1 MDYRP
6 FLRLTGSSLLCA
18 AIPQIVVSWWPRHKG
33 PFAGLHAG
41 ARGRGKLILQPEPGA
56 VWESSHWG
64 PGRVP
69 FRNKTGNFTQRSR
82 GNVYI
87 HALVWASCFRGNLTP
102 EGGWEKIPEGEGYVQ
117 THPGWTEG
125 PAHLTCEG
133 GSSGGTWTQPWGFF
147 SALVPLLELFWV
159 FVHVYPG

>member
-1 MDYRP
+1 M
-6 FLRLTGSSLLCA
+6 
-18 AIPQIVVSWWPRHKG
+18 
-33 PFAGLHAG
+33 
-41 ARGRGKLILQPEPGA
+41 
-56 VWESSHWG
+56 
-64 PGRVP
+64 
-69 FRNKTGNFTQRSR
+69 
-82 GNVYI
+82 
-87 HALVWASCFRGNLTP
+87 P